1 MEGEIE
7 RFILGDWRSAQWLRA
22 LVAVPGDQGLV
33 LSNHV
38 AAHNCLFTTISGDL
52 VPSSGLRGY
61 LHWWFIEMQEGKAP
75 IHIKPEK
82 RIYSVQ
88 KVALSAC
95 SPNRTILVDLLTHPF
110 PGGWGFCWVFLL
122 HFS

>member
-7 RFILGDWRSAQWLRA
+7 RFILGSAQWLRA